1 MQISK
6 ILIKTKC
13 DFPGCKNLADDSIFD
28 ENDQAKKL
36 NLCNCCLTK
45 IYECVAK
52 TVVPKGVESP
62 FKKQKKLR

>member
-1 MQISK
+1 MQITK

-13 DFPGCKNLADDSIFD
+13 DFAGCKSMADVSIFD
-28 ENDQAKKL
+28 QNDQAKKL
-36 NLCNCCLTK
+36 DLCNECLTK

-52 TVVPKGVESP
+52 TIVPKGLESP